1 MKRLCDL
8 FNRYRD
14 GTLDP
19 DQEIKFE
26 SHLANCEECQPRL
39 VFLNN
44 LVDVIRNQEMPNP
57 VDPPERIADL
67 AFDQARSWD
76 IFLPSWLK
84 PLPVWSG
91 LVLMLII
98 IALFWGAPAQQLSF
112 STDYEELLVNG
123 GLNGSVM
130 ANLSD
135 AELESWL
142 EQGGTI
148 K

>member
-1 MKRLCDL
+1 MKKLCDL

-19 DQEIKFE
+19 EQKMEFE
-26 SHLANCEECQPRL
+26 SHLENCEECQPRL

-67 AFDQARSWD
+67 AFEQTRSWD
-76 IFLPSWLK
+76 IFLLSWLR

-91 LVLMLII
+91 LALIMII
-98 IALFWGAPAQQLSF
+98 IALFWGAPAQQLNP
-112 STDYEELLVNG
+112 STDYEELLVKG
-123 GLNGSVM
+123 GPNGSIM